1 MKTNNRTAK
10 LLAILAALLISPT
23 CLAGEVGVV
32 EGICGLHPS
41 TETTAL
47 GFWVPLDDGA
57 VVSGVRWYNS
67 DGNVVFPRVLGIA
80 GDGSSPELLAQ
91 ATPLATNVTGS
102 TLSWVD
108 LTFDVAVTS
117 ATSGIYLIF
126 QFPVGDGFVQQGQG
140 GGPGLGYV
148 AGDGIPRCW
157 LTGDGEVWSP
167 ISPEH
172 QIAAQAIMAT
182 NKCSNVLVLGK
193 PRDDADGESNLEG
206 ASRSSLEIHAVPNPF
221 NPVTIL
227 RFATSEQEFVR
238 LDVFDV
244 RGWKIRTLVHG
255 TFPSGDH
262 EVTWNGCDDN
272 GRAQPSG
279 VYLARLGV
287 GNVQRSIRMTLVR

>member
-1 MKTNNRTAK
+1 MKTNNWTAT
-10 LLAILAALLISPT
+10 LLAILATLLMSTT
-23 CLAGEVGVV
+23 CLADEVGVI
-32 EGICGLHPS
+32 EGVCGLHPS

-47 GFWVPLDDGA
+47 GFWVPLDEGA

-67 DGNVVFPRVLGIA
+67 DGDVVFPRVLGIA
-80 GDGSSPELLAQ
+80 GDGGSPELLSQ
-91 ATPLATNVTGS
+91 ATTLATNVTGS

-108 LTFDVAVTS
+108 LTFDVPVTS

-126 QFPVGDGFVQQGQG
+126 QFPAGDGFVQQGQG
-140 GGPGLGYV
+140 GGPGLGYI

-157 LTGDGEVWSP
+157 VTGDGEVWSP

-172 QIAAQAIMAT
+172 QIAAHAIVAT

-193 PRDDADGESNLEG
+193 PGDDPVGESNSDI
-206 ASRSSLEIHAVPNPF
+206 ASQSGIEVHAVPNPF
-221 NPVTIL
+221 NPMTIL
-227 RFATSEQEFVR
+227 QFATTEQEFVR

-244 RGWKIRTLVHG
+244 RGWKIRTLANG
-255 TFPSGDH
+255 IFPSGDH

-287 GNVQRSIRMTLVR
+287 GNAQRSIRMTLVR